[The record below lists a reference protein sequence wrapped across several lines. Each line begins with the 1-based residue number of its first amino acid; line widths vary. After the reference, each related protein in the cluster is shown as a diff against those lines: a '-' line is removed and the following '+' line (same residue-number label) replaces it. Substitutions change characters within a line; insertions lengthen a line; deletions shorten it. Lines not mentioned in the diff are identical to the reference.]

1 MVNSLNIMLPQIV
14 YLGRLVTNTV
24 VVVTMDSDWLLAANH
39 ILFF

>member
-24 VVVTMDSDWLLAANH
+24 VVVTMDWLLAANH

>member
-1 MVNSLNIMLPQIV
+1 MLNSLNIMLPQIV

-24 VVVTMDSDWLLAANH
+24 VVVTMDWLLAANH